1 MKALLLTG
9 FVVLTGT
16 AQAFAADNGRPYG
29 VGGCGL
35 GSMIMG
41 KDGNQ
46 VLAITTNGS
55 SFIQHFAI
63 TSGTSNCVDSG
74 VVAKQK
80 EARAFIE
87 SNRQTLAN
95 DISKGGGESLSSLAK
110 IYRCGDE
117 KALGLALKQNYQVIF
132 PNSSASIDQVEGA
145 IQNVI
150 KNEAKGS
157 CLG

>member
-1 MKALLLTG
+1 MKSTIFALIALAIPLS
-9 FVVLTGT
+9 
-16 AQAFAADNGRPYG
+16 FAEASDKPYG

-46 VLAITTNGS
+46 VLAITTNGTGTQT
-55 SFIQHFAI
+55 FGI

-74 VVAKQK
+74 VVKKAK

-87 SNRQTLAN
+87 INRLQLAN
-95 DISKGGGESLSSLAK
+95 DVSKGGGESVASLAR
-110 IYRCGDE
+110 IYQCTNEAGFGQ
-117 KALGLALKQNYQVIF
+117 ALQRRYESIF
-132 PNSSASIDQVEGA
+132 PNESASADQIESA
-145 IQNVI
+145 IHNVI
-150 KNEAKGS
+150 RTDVKGS